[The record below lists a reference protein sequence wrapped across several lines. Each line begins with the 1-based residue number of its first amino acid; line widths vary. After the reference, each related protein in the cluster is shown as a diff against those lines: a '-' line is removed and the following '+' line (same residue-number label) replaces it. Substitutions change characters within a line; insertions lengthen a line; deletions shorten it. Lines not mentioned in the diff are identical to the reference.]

1 VTQERERIGGG
12 AVVLLV
18 RRALVALTAIGI
30 LATAFELA
38 TVQHWHDFEQLIPW
52 GALLVL
58 AVATVLVLL
67 PGRWATT
74 AAWMLA
80 LLVLCASIYGV
91 IDHTLVNYESGVLDQ
106 RFADTW
112 ETLPSTQRWWYAI
125 TKTVG
130 PSPTLAP
137 GILGQSAVMLFLASL
152 IDTRRKAAKY
162 SPAERHA

>member
-1 VTQERERIGGG
+1 MTQERERIGGG
-12 AVVLLV
+12 AVVVLV

-52 GALLVL
+52 VALLVL
-58 AVATVLVLL
+58 AMATVLVLL
-67 PGRWATT
+67 PGRWATA
-74 AAWMLA
+74 AAWVLA
-80 LLVLCASIYGV
+80 LLVLGASTYGV
-91 IDHTLVNYESGVLDQ
+91 IEHTLVNYESGALDQ

-112 ETLPSTQRWWYAI
+112 ETLPSTQRWGYAI

-137 GILGQSAVMLFLASL
+137 GILAQSAVLLFLASL
-152 IDTRRKAAKY
+152 INPRRR
-162 SPAERHA
+162 SGEIQSR